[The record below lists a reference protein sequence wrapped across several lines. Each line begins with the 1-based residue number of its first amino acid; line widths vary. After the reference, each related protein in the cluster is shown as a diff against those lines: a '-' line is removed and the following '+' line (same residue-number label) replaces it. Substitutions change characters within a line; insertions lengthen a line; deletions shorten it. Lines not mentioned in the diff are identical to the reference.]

1 MTPDVTQA
9 QALKNF
15 ELLVTFAD
23 GEQRRFSMLP
33 YLKYPAY
40 QDLRNSGKFAQAH
53 VTNGTVAWDD
63 EIDISADTLYI
74 TGQSVSSE
82 CNLSLPLI

>member
-9 QALKNF
+9 QALQNY
-15 ELLVTFAD
+15 ELLITFAD

-40 QDLRNSGKFAQAH
+40 QGLNDPGKFAQAH
-53 VTNGTVAWDD
+53 VVNGTVAWND
-63 EIDISADTLYI
+63 EIDISPDTLYVD
-74 TGQSVSSE
+74 GQAVAHQ
-82 CNLSLPLI
+82 LMK